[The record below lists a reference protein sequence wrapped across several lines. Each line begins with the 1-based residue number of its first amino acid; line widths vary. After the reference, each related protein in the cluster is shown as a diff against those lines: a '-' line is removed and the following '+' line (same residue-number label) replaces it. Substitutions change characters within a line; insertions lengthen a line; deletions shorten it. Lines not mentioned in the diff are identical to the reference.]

1 MWVPV
6 VRRRD
11 VGCPFGFPTSDPEVS
26 TYHVNSWNH
35 HRQELQSGSPSNS
48 AKRMEHVR
56 GTAAYCVRE
65 TTYPLQCDGEAR
77 SGEVG
82 GVRTTVVIA
91 DDHALVR
98 RGTREILNQ
107 DGSIEVVGEAA
118 DGAGL
123 IDLVKDLR
131 PKVAVVD
138 IGMPGLNGIEATK
151 IIKERWPETAVVILS
166 VNDDEEYI
174 LGAIEAGASG
184 YLTKDVVDADL
195 VRAVVTA
202 GSGGATLGRVAASA
216 VMNRVR
222 SSSLATQIPED
233 ELTAR
238 ELEVLQLAAGGL
250 SNRAIA
256 DELDLSPRTVE
267 VHLHHVFQKLGVTS
281 RTQAVVVGARRGLI
295 DLEDS

>member
-1 MWVPV
+1 M
-6 VRRRD
+6 
-11 VGCPFGFPTSDPEVS
+11 
-26 TYHVNSWNH
+26 
-35 HRQELQSGSPSNS
+35 
-48 AKRMEHVR
+48 
-56 GTAAYCVRE
+56 
-65 TTYPLQCDGEAR
+65 
-77 SGEVG
+77 
-82 GVRTTVVIA
+82 RTTVVIA

-131 PKVAVVD
+131 PKVAVID

-202 GSGGATLGRVAASA
+202 GSGGATLGHVAASA
-216 VMNRVR
+216 IMNRVR
-222 SSSLATQIPED
+222 SSSLVTQIPED